1 MKRSFED
8 FAVAGKRQ
16 GLATVLLSLLGTI
29 VGASATI
36 GVADRV
42 FQIGF
47 SAFWWLGVGAIGLFL
62 QGCFLSERIR
72 ELNANT
78 LPDIAHKT
86 VGRKASLMLA
96 LIIVLSWIGIVAAQF
111 VSIAKILMFLLDG
124 RYEVIVTVIAGMVI
138 LYTFLGG
145 QISVVKTD
153 VVQSVFIAVGIVI
166 TFFYLYVV
174 RDGDCQTVFQHVEL
188 LSSDFTMFHWV
199 LLLFV
204 TGGTFF
210 LGPDIIS
217 RNLISKDGR
226 TAKKAVWIA
235 SVCLLVFS
243 VVITLISMW
252 TYYNESVSEGL
263 NPLVYL
269 MKSVLPLPIS
279 ILLFL
284 ALVSTLISSADTC
297 LINAATIVE
306 HDLFGQKDVRRIRI
320 FVVVIGI
327 LALLIALHKTDIINL
342 LLSAYSIYSPGIV
355 FPLTVS
361 LLFYKKRRVNEP
373 LWFTAVL
380 VGSVLGGLYSY
391 LGIGYEWFPLLGMF
405 CSLVI
410 SLIAVRKV

>member
-96 LIIVLSWIGIVAAQF
+96 LIIVLSWIGIVTAQF

-252 TYYNESVSEGL
+252 TYYNESVPEGL

-269 MKSVLPLPIS
+269 MKAVLPLPIS

-306 HDLFGQKDVRRIRI
+306 HDLCGKTDVRRIRI
-320 FVVVIGI
+320 FVVLIGL

-355 FPLTVS
+355 FPLTIS
-361 LLFYKKRRVNEP
+361 LLFYKKRKVNEL

-410 SLIAVRKV
+410 SWMAVRKG